1 MDVSFEMIDSIMQWV
16 VLPIAYFV
24 WMIYQR
30 QGQHHTDIAVL
41 QAQQEAN
48 KIAQDREMNEMKE
61 TIRAIFQKLD
71 TIEQALRKQGDDV
84 DKLPKVNIGIIA
96 VICSSLGGMVW
107 YASEQASIISN
118 LEETVAVLDA
128 KSNTTERVNMVRDI
142 KQNQEHLQ
150 EIIDILAEV
159 YEDMEDGD
167 NEIWEDID
175 MINEDMGG
183 MASHMMEIIKLQSRI
198 AILEKTVEF
207 SRNDGMQRWTR

>member
-1 MDVSFEMIDSIMQWV
+1 
-16 VLPIAYFV
+16 
-24 WMIYQR
+24 
-30 QGQHHTDIAVL
+30 
-41 QAQQEAN
+41 
-48 KIAQDREMNEMKE
+48 
-61 TIRAIFQKLD
+61 
-71 TIEQALRKQGDDV
+71 V
-84 DKLPKVNIGIIA
+84 DKLPRVNIGIIA

-128 KSNTTERVNMVRDI
+128 QSNTTDKVNMVRDI

-150 EIIDILAEV
+150 EIIDILADI

-207 SRNDGMQRWTR
+207 ARNDGM